1 MKHLYNYNVLFYLQA
16 TSRKKNYQICV
27 RCNFVF
33 ILKKIKLPTHIHFLS
48 IAVSYCQKRR
58 SVSEGSYWISVF
70 FLPFHS
76 LYHWFT
82 SLSKSRIRNL
92 LLVVKELACLYKK
105 KCEVR
110 KEIEAHSWE
119 LQGIPNARISD
130 VFSPWSLASSPYSHC
145 LISSDTQVTTERG
158 LP

>member
-16 TSRKKNYQICV
+16 TSRKKNYQICG

-33 ILKKIKLPTHIHFLS
+33 ILKKIKLPTHTHFLS

-70 FLPFHS
+70 FLPFLS

-92 LLVVKELACLYKK
+92 LLVVKDLACFYKK
-105 KCEVR
+105 KKKLEQ
-110 KEIEAHSWE
+110 E
-119 LQGIPNARISD
+119 G
-130 VFSPWSLASSPYSHC
+130 
-145 LISSDTQVTTERG
+145 EREREKKKLKRG
-158 LP
+158 RTLWHLLNFIWGKNLYWGKL